1 MPPSQAVRSTGTILL
16 LLPCGRAG
24 LGSVSQ
30 VQVTVALQLTLL
42 FLSAA
47 RTVSV
52 CLSIMVLAFSRTPQ
66 GHRQVAAAPGGRG
79 GWCLGG
85 LAGWEA
91 FAVQNGLPV
100 ISPGVQAPAWGWQ
113 LDVPVVAAGEQDVLP
128 ARVRLH
134 TCGKGGKA
142 GISWGVAPQPAASHG
157 NAVPTLDGVLVI
169 KQQVSSHHGLVSGQ
183 NNPLHKL
190 GSQVFLYPLI
200 LQRQGIA
207 ENPIVFSVCRSLMS
221 DQP

>member
-1 MPPSQAVRSTGTILL
+1 MTGATNFLLWLIPAVTVPPGHGRGWAGCSLAV
-16 LLPCGRAG
+16 GRAQHP
-24 LGSVSQ
+24 LP
-30 VQVTVALQLTLL
+30 ALVP
-42 FLSAA
+42 A
-47 RTVSV
+47 
-52 CLSIMVLAFSRTPQ
+52 LAFQ
-66 GHRQVAAAPGGRG
+66 DGI
-79 GWCLGG
+79 
-85 LAGWEA
+85 
-91 FAVQNGLPV
+91 PV

-134 TCGKGGKA
+134 ACGKGWKA
-142 GISWGVAPQPAASHG
+142 GISWRVAPQPAASHG

-190 GSQVFLYPLI
+190 GSQVSLYPLI